1 MGCSSCS
8 RKRGTRKPAPKKAS
22 TNVKVILKKK

>member
-1 MGCSSCS
+1 MGCSSCGK
-8 RKRGTRKPAPKKAS
+8 KRAVKKTASKKS